1 MIPYALLKLCA
12 MNVKNTDV
20 LFRFSALSKPED
32 DSRGRF
38 GTRPARGDSRGRG
51 SGGFGRPQSRGIT
64 PRSSMEQEK
73 ERALAAV
80 RYDAILASLFTE
92 V

>member
-1 MIPYALLKLCA
+1 MILHWIEH
-12 MNVKNTDV
+12 
-20 LFRFSALSKPED
+20 LFVYRFSALSKPED

-38 GTRPARGDSRGRG
+38 GTSPARGDSRGRG
-51 SGGFGRPQSRGIT
+51 SGGFGRPQRAT

-80 RYDAILASLFTE
+80 R
-92 V
+92 

>member
-1 MIPYALLKLCA
+1 MDLCYHEEKNKTLLNGRNELHIFC
-12 MNVKNTDV
+12 VIH
-20 LFRFSALSKPED
+20 RFSALSKPED

-38 GTRPARGDSRGRG
+38 GTSPARGDGRGRSG
-51 SGGFGRPQSRGIT
+51 GGFGRPQSRGIT

-80 RYDAILASLFTE
+80 R
-92 V
+92 